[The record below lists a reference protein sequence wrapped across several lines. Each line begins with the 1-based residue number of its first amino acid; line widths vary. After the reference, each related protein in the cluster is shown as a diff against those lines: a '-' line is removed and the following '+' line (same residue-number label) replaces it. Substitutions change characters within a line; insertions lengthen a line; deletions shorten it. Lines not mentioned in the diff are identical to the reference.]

1 MQKVCENLLR
11 RGPLTLQQVIRYTE
25 LTPQQV
31 KNSLLILIQHN
42 CIQAFSLES
51 QGHFLFPK
59 LCEFWLDWI
68 GLFEFVYISADVAS
82 MGGEVGFRVF
92 HWFYFVLFVY
102 ILAIYNG
109 DFADWLLKR
118 AFFKTQN
125 SVLKPQLLVGFF
137 TNTHFKLKTPF
148 SNIK

>member
-1 MQKVCENLLR
+1 MWESSSKRTSNAPTGNSVHGAHSSTGQEFSPHLDPTQLH
-11 RGPLTLQQVIRYTE
+11 P
-25 LTPQQV
+25 
-31 KNSLLILIQHN
+31 SLLSRITRSFLIPQIVRILI
-42 CIQAFSLES
+42 
-51 QGHFLFPK
+51 G
-59 LCEFWLDWI
+59 LDWI

-92 HWFYFVLFVY
+92 HWFYFVLFAY

-125 SVLKPQLLVGFF
+125 SILKPQLLVGFF